1 MILIAERLGGC
12 QNFAPRYAT
21 VPTCLKKFPQIL
33 FVVLGCLHLLG
44 GPYSMLQVYA
54 WATMLVDYAQDDG
67 LLQAAKDTF
76 SGEKPCELCC
86 IVKSARESEPEEK
99 TPAAPASRMAAK
111 PFHDMLPLGEIV
123 IQPPAA
129 TEVPNLGFLELVVSS
144 GIGPAAPPCP
154 PPWRV
159 A

>member
-12 QNFAPRYAT
+12 QNFSPRYAT

-54 WATMLVDYAQDDG
+54 WATMLVDYSRDDG
-67 LLQAAKDTF
+67 LLQAARDTF

-86 IVKSARESEPEEK
+86 IVKSARDNEPEED
-99 TPAAPASRMAAK
+99 APASPASRLAAK
-111 PFHDMLPLGEIV
+111 PFHDMLPLGEMV

-129 TEVPNLGFLELVVSS
+129 TEVPNLGFFELVVSS

-159 A
+159 G